1 MKRILVVGNGFDL
14 AHGLPTKYSD
24 FLYFMALCIDH
35 LTQWRTWRVYRDI
48 DNDSKQLAEQTA
60 LAGILLKP
68 YKNTRVKNIFD
79 ENIVHIQNTFTGSSF
94 KDFEMNDLLLYFLCI
109 YDFRQNLNSNF
120 QWIDLEAELMQ
131 LLEYLNKLSDKVI
144 YTTTVPQLTN
154 NSMIFQTFRFS
165 TLNSYLKK
173 LTKTPREKIKSMM
186 FAHLF
191 EQLEQLSSLL
201 KFYLKLVLDD
211 FYKEPQKVFQF
222 SPKIDACF
230 PVTHIISF
238 NYTNTSSIYNPD
250 AEVYYVNGC
259 LTDKHIILGT
269 ENTFPSVDKSYVD
282 NNLHL
287 FFKNVQ
293 RILYDFRYKH
303 TKWLNSRETLLH
315 KSADGKNTIDHN
327 NNVYIVG
334 HSLAFSDKNI
344 LLDIFENADHV
355 TIFYYSY
362 SDKIDKLANLYKI
375 LPDELFYRYINND
388 DTNSK
393 ISLKPQSDISL
404 AD

>member
-35 LTQWRTWRVYRDI
+35 LTQWRNWRVYRDS
-48 DNDSKQLAEQTA
+48 DNEPEQLAEQKA
-60 LAGILLKP
+60 LEGILLKP
-68 YKNTRVKNIFD
+68 HKNTRVKNIFD
-79 ENIVHIQNTFTGSSF
+79 ENIAHIKNTFTESHF
-94 KDFEMNDLLLYFLCI
+94 KDFAMNDLLLYFLCI
-109 YDFRQNLNSNF
+109 YDFRQNLESNF
-120 QWIDLEAELMQ
+120 QWIDLEAELMH
-131 LLEYLNKLSDKVI
+131 LLEYLNKLPDKKT
-144 YTTTVPQLTN
+144 YTTTVPHLTN
-154 NSMIFQTFRFS
+154 DRMVLQTFLLS
-165 TLNSYLKK
+165 TLNGYLKK
-173 LTKTPREKIKSMM
+173 LTKTPPEKITSMM
-186 FAHLF
+186 FAYLF
-191 EQLEQLSSLL
+191 KQLEQLSSLL

-211 FYKEPQKVFQF
+211 LYKEPRKVFQF

-238 NYTNTSSIYNPD
+238 NYTNTFSIYNPD
-250 AEVYYVNGC
+250 ADVYYVNGC
-259 LTDKHIILGT
+259 LTDTNIILGT
-269 ENTFPSVDKSYVD
+269 ENTFPSDDKSYVD

-293 RILYDFRYKH
+293 RILYDFSYKH
-303 TKWLNSRETLLH
+303 TKWLNSRETLVH
-315 KSADGKNTIDHN
+315 NNANGKNTIDHN